1 VELVRGEKRG
11 VTRSPY
17 HTIDCAIGRPVNLV
31 PHLEEN
37 VHPDPL
43 KITSLVLIN
52 IFMCFIFVN
61 DSIGFPL
68 LTMPRCFHKYSI
80 NYESDYS
87 MLNISCSRHSPP
99 IRRSLSWK
107 DSLTLSLLLYFE
119 GGRTPS
125 VMQGNFLRFMSL
137 VADPCFLL
145 FEEEYNWLNC

>member
-1 VELVRGEKRG
+1 VELVRREKRG

-17 HTIDCAIGRPVNLV
+17 HTIDRAIGRPVNLV
-31 PHLEEN
+31 PHLEEIM
-37 VHPDPL
+37 HPDPL
-43 KITSLVLIN
+43 KITSMVLIN

-61 DSIGFPL
+61 DSVRFPL

-80 NYESDYS
+80 NYECDCS

-107 DSLTLSLLLYFE
+107 DSLTLSLLYFE

-125 VMQGNFLRFMSL
+125 VQGNFLRFMSL